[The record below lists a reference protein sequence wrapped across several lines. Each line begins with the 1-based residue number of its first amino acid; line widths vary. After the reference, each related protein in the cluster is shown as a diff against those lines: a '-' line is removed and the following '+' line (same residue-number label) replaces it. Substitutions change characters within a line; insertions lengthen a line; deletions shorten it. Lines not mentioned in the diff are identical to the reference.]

1 MNKKINTLKIM
12 KKIIYISVLLI
23 TFAFFSS
30 CDNDDIDTPVL
41 TTDEYPR
48 ILGRWPDRTD
58 NGALGN
64 FEIPLNQILVID
76 VQYTPSALCEGT
88 WYIDGREVHKG
99 VGLEYTP
106 STEGT
111 FHLKLVVK
119 TPTLETS
126 REANIVVVAATP
138 E

>member
-1 MNKKINTLKIM
+1 MTL
-12 KKIIYISVLLI
+12 
-23 TFAFFSS
+23 TFFSS
-30 CDNDDIDTPVL
+30 CDNEDIDIPEL

-48 ILGRWPDRTD
+48 ILGRWPDKQD
-58 NGALGN
+58 GGALGN

-76 VQYTPSALCEGT
+76 VQYTPSGLCEGT
-88 WYIDGREVHKG
+88 WYLDGKEVHQG
-99 VGLEYTP
+99 VGFEYTP

-119 TPTLETS
+119 TSNKETS
-126 REANIVVVAATP
+126 REANIVVVAPTP